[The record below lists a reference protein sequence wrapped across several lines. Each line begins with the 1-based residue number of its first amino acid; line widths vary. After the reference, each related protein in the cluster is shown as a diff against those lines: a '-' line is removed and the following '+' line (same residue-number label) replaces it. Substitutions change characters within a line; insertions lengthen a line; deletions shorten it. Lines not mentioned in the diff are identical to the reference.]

1 MFGWIKEHHPHVLS
15 FGWGGISSALWIMSS
30 VMALD
35 PFSVY
40 SYRLTRE
47 PLLKNRAQ
55 GKAAY
60 ETPKNDRKKGEKT
73 EKEGETL
80 PFWIQNSFS

>member
-1 MFGWIKEHHPHVLS
+1 
-15 FGWGGISSALWIMSS
+15 
-30 VMALD
+30 MALD

-80 PFWIQNSFS
+80 PF